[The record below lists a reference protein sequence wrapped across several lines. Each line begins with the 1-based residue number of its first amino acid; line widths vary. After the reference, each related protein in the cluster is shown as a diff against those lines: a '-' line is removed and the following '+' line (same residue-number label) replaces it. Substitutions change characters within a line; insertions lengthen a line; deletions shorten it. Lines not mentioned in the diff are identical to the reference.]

1 MSHQRISILGF
12 TIALIIASIAHAE
25 ESERD
30 PDLPPPGYVH
40 VEKSDLVAPK
50 APERDFKLKPYSERR
65 GNWGVTVGFAYNSY
79 TPSNYEPNFS
89 GTDFNSNYGVP
100 RSPLLEGQFTVKRN
114 LSFGSIGLEFGG
126 GNYYNAGADGSKLK
140 IYQIRTGAIF
150 TLDSLFKNAPYIV
163 PYASVGAYIMNMSET
178 LNANSYNAITA
189 IAPYVT
195 VGAQFTVDWVDQIA
209 AKAAYE
215 NGGIQSTFVFLEV
228 RSYFASS
235 NASDP
240 DFGASIA
247 PGGGLR
253 VEF

>member
-1 MSHQRISILGF
+1 MAPFVR
-12 TIALIIASIAHAE
+12 AE

-30 PDLPPPGYVH
+30 PDLPPKGYVH
-40 VEKSDLVAPK
+40 VEQSDLVTPK
-50 APERDFKLKPYSERR
+50 APERDFKLKPYAERR

-89 GTDFNSNYGVP
+89 GTDFNSNYGAP

-114 LSFGSIGLEFGG
+114 FSFGSIGLEFGG
-126 GNYYNAGADGSKLK
+126 GNYYNSGSDGSKLK

-150 TLDSLFKNAPYIV
+150 VLDTLFKDSPFVA
-163 PYASVGAYIMNMSET
+163 PYASIGAYII
-178 LNANSYNAITA
+178 NANESLNDNSFNTVTSV
-189 IAPYVT
+189 APYVT
-195 VGAQFTVDWVDQIA
+195 FGAQFTLDWLDRVA

-215 NGGIQSTFVFLEV
+215 TGGLQSTFVFVEV

-240 DFGASIA
+240 DFGASFA